1 MPASL
6 RGGKDPRTGRYE
18 RDIGSWKWLKNHR
31 RGMLQMRNKVAEQV
45 CRAEANVARLES
57 SARRVARELDEAI
70 AVLRERRADL
80 DEQYVRK
87 RRLDEDGVVVF
98 GQPTRG
104 QPRREDFPMNE
115 EQREWNEELRR
126 LEDAAEGERP
136 FRCNPGPTPEAVSA
150 GLHVGSEP
158 PPRAARWGAGT
169 DAQASSGAPASSG
182 AAASSSAAA
191 SSAGGPAR
199 ADTLEEAQLQVF
211 LHASAIEAGQGAAET
226 SDYSAA
232 QVSPQSPGA

>member
-6 RGGKDPRTGRYE
+6 RGGQDPRTGRYE
-18 RDIGSWKWLKNHR
+18 CDIGSWKWLKNHR

-87 RRLDEDGVVVF
+87 RRLDGDGVVVF

-104 QPRREDFPMNE
+104 QH
-115 EQREWNEELRR
+115 
-126 LEDAAEGERP
+126 G
-136 FRCNPGPTPEAVSA
+136 
-150 GLHVGSEP
+150 
-158 PPRAARWGAGT
+158 
-169 DAQASSGAPASSG
+169 G
-182 AAASSSAAA
+182 AADRA
-191 SSAGGPAR
+191 SSAGTAYGRIRDWEAASSISSRNRSR
-199 ADTLEEAQLQVF
+199 AAK
-211 LHASAIEAGQGAAET
+211 AE
-226 SDYSAA
+226 SAA
-232 QVSPQSPGA
+232 AIPAEPMPQRDVPFFIQEAHEVNPGNELDYDWTLRPHDRDKEMRLVRLHVSF